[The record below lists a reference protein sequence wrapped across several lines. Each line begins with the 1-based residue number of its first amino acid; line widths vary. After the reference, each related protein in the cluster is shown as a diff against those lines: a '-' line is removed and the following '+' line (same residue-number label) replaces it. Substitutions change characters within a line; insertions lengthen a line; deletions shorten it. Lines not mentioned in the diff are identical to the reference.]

1 MTLAQQ
7 DTLRNAATK
16 AASSN
21 ISASSF
27 ATSRAYSASAPA
39 TDSGGIAV
47 ACSANFAEITFFG
60 AGSDGNTFD
69 ARVTRVKKLLRSTA
83 TNYVGLAAK
92 TVTCT
97 MGATTGVSGGILGT
111 SDRLVDTITES
122 SGSTEA
128 GFVSIV
134 PATAVAAK
142 DATGENGI
150 AQLVVDCRGADY
162 LWIDFDMVTAT
173 SGNCL
178 ISFF

>member
-7 DTLRNAATK
+7 DTLRNAASK

-21 ISASSF
+21 ITATSF
-27 ATSRAYSASAPA
+27 ATSRAYSTSAPA
-39 TDSGGIAV
+39 TDSSGIAV

-60 AGSDGNTFD
+60 AGSDGQTFD
-69 ARVTRVKKLLRSTA
+69 ARITRVKKLQSSTA
-83 TNYVGLAAK
+83 TNYIGLCAK
-92 TVTCT
+92 TVSCT
-97 MGATTGVSGGILGT
+97 MSATTGVSGGVLT
-111 SDRLVDTITES
+111 ASDRLVDIITES
-122 SGSTEA
+122 TGSTEA

-162 LWIDFDMVTAT
+162 LWIDFDMTGAT
-173 SGNCL
+173 SGNCI